1 MSSVARLWSPRNKH
15 RLSRHWIS
23 FENRIV
29 ISGEG
34 PAQAGTLSV
43 QPTGQ
48 GGLRARLQVMG
59 RKYEELVSAGNDIAV
74 WINGLNL
81 FVRVTAVEDAR
92 RLVAFGIPPG
102 STVNLALE
110 QGTGIEDDA
119 SACPRGYRRIYEN
132 GAGCPIGLCQT
143 QP

>member
-1 MSSVARLWSPRNKH
+1 MGSVARLWSPRSKH
-15 RLSRHWIS
+15 SLRRHWIS
-23 FENRIV
+23 FETRIV

-34 PAQAGTLSV
+34 PAQAGILSV
-43 QPTGQ
+43 QPIGQ

-59 RKYEELVSAGNDIAV
+59 RKFEELVSAGNDIAV

-81 FVRVTAVEDAR
+81 FVRVSAVEEAR
-92 RLVAFGIPPG
+92 MLVAFGIQPG

-110 QGTGIEDDA
+110 RGTGVEDDA
-119 SACPRGYRRIYEN
+119 NACPRGYRRIYEN

>member
-1 MSSVARLWSPRNKH
+1 MRAIAGIEGSAVSSVARLWSPRNKH

-48 GGLRARLQVMG
+48 GGLR
-59 RKYEELVSAGNDIAV
+59 K
-74 WINGLNL
+74 
-81 FVRVTAVEDAR
+81 
-92 RLVAFGIPPG
+92 
-102 STVNLALE
+102 
-110 QGTGIEDDA
+110 
-119 SACPRGYRRIYEN
+119 
-132 GAGCPIGLCQT
+132 IG
-143 QP
+143 